1 MISKYFKVFNLRANS
16 ASFAERP
23 RVNDTNVA
31 LVTDLSDDSLPYIKN
46 IYIDDL
52 GFQDDRF
59 ELFVEGALIGD
70 FGGGGD
76 TEGRDWEIK
85 YSDNKRGY
93 LMRFRNAETA
103 LWSYAVRTNPT
114 EKKRTLYLYTNGS
127 HALKFKA
134 TTTITIFVGGSSE
147 FSVTLNPVLDG
158 LYIDGVLTTIN
169 TTTNYGTKYLT
180 FDVDV
185 PLWGTQIEI
194 AQRMVKFTDTASTE
208 ADWL

>member
-52 GFQDDRF
+52 GYQDDRF

-76 TEGRDWEIK
+76 TEGRDWDIK

-103 LWSYAVRTNPT
+103 LWYYASKTNPT
-114 EKKRTLYLYTNGS
+114 EKKRTLYLYTNGEND
-127 HALKFKA
+127 LKFKS
-134 TTTITIFVGGSSE
+134 TTTITVSVGGSSE
-147 FSVTLNPVLDG
+147 FSVTINPVLNG
-158 LYIDGVLTTIN
+158 LYVDGVLTAIN
-169 TTTNYGTKYLT
+169 TSINYGPKYLT

-185 PLWGTQIEI
+185 PLWGTQVEI
-194 AQRMVKFTDTASTE
+194 AQRMIKFTDKASTE
-208 ADWL
+208 ADWS